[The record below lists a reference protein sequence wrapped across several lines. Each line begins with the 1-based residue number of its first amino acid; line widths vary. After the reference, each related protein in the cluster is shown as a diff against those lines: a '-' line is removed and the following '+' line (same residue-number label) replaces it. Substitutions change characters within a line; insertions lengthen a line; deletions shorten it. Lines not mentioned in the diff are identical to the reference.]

1 MLDDVEIKRVI
12 RNSGYMLITQGITYI
27 SPLLILG
34 FLIKN
39 LGIDGF
45 GKYAVCL
52 AVAAY
57 IQVIIDYGFSFTSS
71 RAISQ
76 NRDNKNLVSN
86 VFWMTISIKILLA
99 VVIFPFYYFI
109 VSYLVNDNVLKEAL
123 IIAYLLVLGNS
134 FLPIWYYQGKENLK
148 PIAFLNLISRAF
160 SCALVLLFVKNKSD
174 INIALICQ
182 SVPSLVCALI
192 AILIPV
198 YKQEVQNTIPK
209 ISFVKEE
216 LAAGWS
222 MFTATL
228 YSVILSN
235 SAVFLLGIMTNPV
248 IVGAYATIERVIKAF
263 TSLFAPLTQSVYPYN
278 CNKFK
283 ESISSG
289 LNSVNKTAKPI
300 MVLAVLGSLFVIIA
314 MLFYHFY
321 WVENKIEGFLQI
333 ATLLTLWMFFSVLNN
348 ILGIQT
354 LSAAGHSRSYSN
366 SFKCVAIFT
375 LILMIVL
382 INYWQNVGAA
392 VSMFIGELSL
402 TILLISKV
410 YKLVSLHKVE

>member
-1 MLDDVEIKRVI
+1 MFDDVEIKRVI
-12 RNSGYMLITQGITYI
+12 KNSAYMLVTQGITYI

-45 GKYAVCL
+45 GKYALCL

-71 RAISQ
+71 RSISQ
-76 NRDNKNLVSN
+76 NRHKLNVISD
-86 VFWMTISIKILLA
+86 VFWMTIGIKLSLA
-99 VVIFPFYYFI
+99 VFIFPFYFFAI
-109 VSYLVNDNVLKEAL
+109 NFLVNDQVLKEAL
-123 IIAYLLVLGNS
+123 VFSYLLVLGNS
-134 FLPIWYYQGKENLK
+134 MLPIWFYQGKENLK
-148 PIAFLNLISRAF
+148 PVAILNLVSRA
-160 SCALVLLFVKNKSD
+160 SACVLVLLYVKHSSD

-182 SVPSLVCALI
+182 AVPSLLCAII
-192 AILIPV
+192 AIVIPV
-198 YKQEVQNTIPK
+198 YKQEVQRTKPK
-209 ISFVKEE
+209 LSFVKEE
-216 LAAGWS
+216 MLAGWS

-235 SAVFLLGIMTNPV
+235 SAVFLLGIMTNPA

-283 ESISSG
+283 ESLTAG
-289 LNSVNKTAKPI
+289 LTSVKKTGKPI
-300 MVLAVLGSLFVIIA
+300 MILALLGALFIIVA
-314 MLFYHFY
+314 MFCYYFY
-321 WVENKIEGFLQI
+321 WNGNKIEGFLQI
-333 ATLLTLWMFFSVLNN
+333 AILLTLWMFFSVLNN

-354 LSAAGHSRSYSN
+354 LSSAGYSKTYSN
-366 SFKCVAIFT
+366 NFKYSAIFT

-382 INYWQNVGAA
+382 IYYWQNIGAA
-392 VSMFIGELSL
+392 VSMLLGELSL
-402 TILLISKV
+402 TILLIIEVK
-410 YKLVSLHKVE
+410 KLFSIQKDE

>member
-12 RNSGYMLITQGITYI
+12 KNSGYMLITQGITYI

-57 IQVIIDYGFSFTSS
+57 IQVVIDYGFSFTSS

-76 NRDNKNLVSN
+76 NRDNIKLVSN
-86 VFWMTISIKILLA
+86 VFWMTIGIKVILSALILPLYYLA
-99 VVIFPFYYFI
+99 V
-109 VSYLVNDNVLKEAL
+109 SYSVNDEILKKAL
-123 IIAYLLVLGNS
+123 IFAYLLVLGNS

-160 SCALVLLFVKNKSD
+160 SCVLVLLFVKSNSD

-182 SVPSLVCALI
+182 SVPSLLCALV

-198 YKQEVQNTIPK
+198 YKREVQKTVPK

-216 LAAGWS
+216 LVAGWS

-289 LNSVNKTAKPI
+289 LISVRKTAKPI
-300 MVLAVLGSLFVIIA
+300 MILAALASLFIITA
-314 MLFYHFY
+314 MLFYHLY
-321 WVENKIEGFLQI
+321 WVKNKIEGFLPI
-333 ATLLTLWMFFSVLNN
+333 AVLLTFWMFFSVLNN

-354 LSAAGHSRSYSN
+354 LSAAGHSRSYSS
-366 SFKCVAIFT
+366 SFKFVAIFT

-382 INYWQNVGAA
+382 IHYWQNIGAA
-392 VSMFIGELSL
+392 ISMFLGELSL
-402 TILLISKV
+402 TILLFGKV
-410 YKLVSLHKVE
+410 QKLVNIHKVE